1 MQMQSVA
8 QGLSSDDILNIA
20 AYASSL
26 AP

>member
-1 MQMQSVA
+1 MQSVA
-8 QGLSSDDILNIA
+8 QGLSPEDILNIA